1 MQIDKI
7 PLNQNQKVNKKA
19 LPLPERKVE
28 EIVKPENET
37 QQKLFDCIAEV
48 LGYTEFG
55 ITTDI
60 YEAGLTSI
68 TAIKLN
74 ILISKAFDIVIKTSD
89 IKDHPTIQMLR
100 NQEGNPGKLSSHQYS
115 GGNFHRV
122 YSQYGIHY
130 LQHSISSEA

>member
-1 MQIDKI
+1 AAEIIK
-7 PLNQNQKVNKKA
+7 PQNEV
-19 LPLPERKVE
+19 
-28 EIVKPENET
+28 

-89 IKDHPTIQMLR
+89 IKDHPTIQML
-100 NQEGNPGKLSSHQYS
+100 E
-115 GGNFHRV
+115 
-122 YSQYGIHY
+122 
-130 LQHSISSEA
+130 

>member
-1 MQIDKI
+1 MTKI

-19 LPLPERKVE
+19 LLLPEKKAA
-28 EIVKPENET
+28 EIIKPENEV
-37 QQKLFDCIAEV
+37 QQILFDCIAEV
-48 LGYTEFG
+48 LGYTDFG

-89 IKDHPTIQMLR
+89 IKNHP
-100 NQEGNPGKLSSHQYS
+100 NYPND
-115 GGNFHRV
+115 GGN
-122 YSQYGIHY
+122 
-130 LQHSISSEA
+130 L